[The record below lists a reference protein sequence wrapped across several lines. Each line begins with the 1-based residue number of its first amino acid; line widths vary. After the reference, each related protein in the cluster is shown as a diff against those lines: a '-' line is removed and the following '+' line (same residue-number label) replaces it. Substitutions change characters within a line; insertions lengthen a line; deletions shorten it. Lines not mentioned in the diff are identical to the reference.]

1 MTVQMP
7 PAKGQTVAELRYAQP
22 GDGEMNAARMAELL
36 TALAP
41 LQKRLEDHPIYGRLR
56 SLEDVQ
62 VFMSCLLY
70 TSPSPRDV
78 EESRMPSSA

>member
-41 LQKRLEDHPIYGRLR
+41 LQKRLETIPSMAACAPLR
-56 SLEDVQ
+56 T
-62 VFMSCLLY
+62 F
-70 TSPSPRDV
+70 R
-78 EESRMPSSA
+78 SS